1 MLIAYRP
8 ELENPP
14 RDAGFGII
22 TKSGLI
28 QLTPGL
34 NQEIPDEKWKE
45 AKENGAVKKLLAI
58 GAIEEMQEQVMVDTL
73 PENVQSLSELP
84 LVQAIRAIE
93 LIHDSDRLSDWK
105 KIEGL
110 FPPSK
115 NTEKLSI
122 GKNIFPPGKEIMFSD
137 GDDFLAV
144 TQLMDEMKIPYHNFT
159 EKMS

>member
-45 AKENGAVKKLLAI
+45 AKENGTVKKLLAI
-58 GAIEEMQEQVMVDTL
+58 GAIEEMKEQVMVEDL

-84 LVQAIRAIE
+84 LTQAIRAIE
-93 LIHDSDRLSDWK
+93 LIHDPDRLADWK
-105 KIEGL
+105 KIEGRIRVRNAIAKRVE
-110 FPPSK
+110 SIR
-115 NTEKLSI
+115 I
-122 GKNIFPPGKEIMFSD
+122 GK
-137 GDDFLAV
+137 A
-144 TQLMDEMKIPYHNFT
+144 
-159 EKMS
+159 

>member
-45 AKENGAVKKLLAI
+45 AKDNGTVKKLLAI
-58 GAIEEMQEQVMVDTL
+58 GAIEELQEQVMVENL

-84 LVQAIRAIE
+84 LTQAIRAIE
-93 LIHDSDRLSDWK
+93 LIHDADRLQDWK
-105 KIEGL
+105 KIEGRIRVRNAI
-110 FPPSK
+110 SK
-115 NTEKLSI
+115 RQEAIRI
-122 GKNIFPPGKEIMFSD
+122 GK
-137 GDDFLAV
+137 A
-144 TQLMDEMKIPYHNFT
+144 
-159 EKMS
+159 

>member
-45 AKENGAVKKLLAI
+45 AKENGTVKKLLAI
-58 GAIEEMQEQVMVDTL
+58 GAIEEMKEQVMVENL

-84 LVQAIRAIE
+84 LTQAIRAIE
-93 LIHDSDRLSDWK
+93 LIHDSDRLIDWK
-105 KIEGL
+105 KIEGRVRVRNAIA
-110 FPPSK
+110 K
-115 NTEKLSI
+115 RVEAIRI
-122 GKNIFPPGKEIMFSD
+122 GQ
-137 GDDFLAV
+137 A
-144 TQLMDEMKIPYHNFT
+144 
-159 EKMS
+159 

>member
-45 AKENGAVKKLLAI
+45 AKENRAVKKLMQI
-58 GAIEEMQEQVMVDTL
+58 GAIEEMREQVTVEAL
-73 PENVQSLSELP
+73 PESAQSLSELP
-84 LVQAIRAIE
+84 LTQAIRAIE
-93 LIHDSDRLSDWK
+93 LIHDSDQLNDWK
-105 KIEGL
+105 KVEGRVRVRNAIAKRL
-110 FPPSK
+110 
-115 NTEKLSI
+115 EAI
-122 GKNIFPPGKEIMFSD
+122 RAGR
-137 GDDFLAV
+137 A
-144 TQLMDEMKIPYHNFT
+144 
-159 EKMS
+159 

>member
-34 NQEIPDEKWKE
+34 NQGIPDDKWKE
-45 AKENGAVKKLLAI
+45 AKDNGAVKKLMAI
-58 GAIEEMQEQVMVDTL
+58 GAIEEMQEQVMVEDL
-73 PENVQSLSELP
+73 PETVQSLSELP

-93 LIHDSDRLSDWK
+93 LIHDVDRLADWR
-105 KIEGL
+105 KIEGRVRVRNAI
-110 FPPSK
+110 SK
-115 NTEKLSI
+115 RQEAIRT
-122 GKNIFPPGKEIMFSD
+122 GR
-137 GDDFLAV
+137 A
-144 TQLMDEMKIPYHNFT
+144 
-159 EKMS
+159 